1 MKESIWSEDP
11 FLVLNRG
18 MANNDD
24 DVYPY
29 HDNEIE
35 YGDAAQID
43 KSVEDMM
50 ENNLSDMNTESNPE
64 QVHQLCLVE
73 KVFKILKCALNLI
86 ISSSQPIL
94 LSISSSCFL
103 VAVC

>member
-1 MKESIWSEDP
+1 MESIWSEDP
-11 FLVLNRG
+11 FFVLYRG
-18 MANNDD
+18 KADNDD

-35 YGDAAQID
+35 YGDAAHID
-43 KSVEDMM
+43 NSVEDMT
-50 ENNLSDMNTESNPE
+50 EDNLSDMDTESNPE

-73 KVFKILKCALNLI
+73 KVVKIIKCALNLI

-103 VAVC
+103 VAFC